1 LGGFPADLVVVAM
14 PCHLPRRWHGFL
26 FGGMMKRLL
35 GLIDA
40 TAGIGVPLLWLVL
53 WVLVLVLWG
62 VVR

>member
-1 LGGFPADLVVVAM
+1 
-14 PCHLPRRWHGFL
+14 
-26 FGGMMKRLL
+26 MMKRLL